1 MAGMPRESLDDWI
14 ERHVALGLLVTA
26 GARMEE
32 ILRECFCML
41 DGGEHADVVA
51 AGQDVSW
58 LIEYCG
64 DLAEANPLITQASK
78 DAIGAALTVCKAAGQ
93 HRNELIHGVHFFFG
107 STSLWAS
114 GWGWVHRSRRHKP
127 ELVKEWTLSEIHGV
141 WRELC
146 VATDE
151 IDQAVSEAVGQRGA
165 LWARRARKAVDAD
178 GKPWPG
184 W

>member
-1 MAGMPRESLDDWI
+1 M
-14 ERHVALGLLVTA
+14 TT

-32 ILRECFCML
+32 TLRDCYCML

-64 DLAEANPLITQASK
+64 DLAKANRLIAQSSK
-78 DAIGAALTVCKAAGQ
+78 DAIYAALTICKAASQ
-93 HRNELIHGVHFFFG
+93 HRNELIHGVHSYFE
-107 STSLWAS
+107 SAS
-114 GWGWVHRSRRHKP
+114 FQPTLPGFIHRSRRHKP
-127 ELVKEWTLSEIHGV
+127 GLVKTWTLSDIHGV

-151 IDQAVSEAVGQRGA
+151 LDQAVNEAVGPPRGA
-165 LWARRARKAVDAD
+165 IWTRKAPDMVDEH
-178 GKPWPG
+178 GQPWPF
-184 W
+184 